1 MFGNSKN
8 EPNNK
13 TNGVITAASTT
24 SSNSL
29 VQGTNMEGNVQAD
42 KDIRIDGTLRG
53 SLNCKGKVII
63 GPTGYITGDI
73 TCENAVIEG
82 RFDGILIVGDVLHV
96 KETAKI
102 DGEVFTQK
110 LVVQPGSI
118 FNVKCKM
125 GAQNGTSRKVNLD
138 EEDGV
143 DLSNLGKAKV
153 TMS

>member
-8 EPNNK
+8 DEKNK
-13 TNGVITAASTT
+13 TNGIISTASTT

-29 VQGTNMEGNVQAD
+29 VQGTNIEGTLQAD

-53 SLNCKGKVII
+53 TLVCKGKVII
-63 GPTGYITGDI
+63 GPTGYIMGDI

-96 KETAKI
+96 KESAKI
-102 DGEVFTQK
+102 EGEVSTQK
-110 LVVQPGSI
+110 LVVQPGSV

-125 GAQNGTSRKVNLD
+125 GAQTTPRKVNLD
-138 EEDGV
+138 EEDV
-143 DLSNLGKAKV
+143 IELSSLGKAKA